1 MKSIVLLSYNNHQKK
16 FFQKLV
22 NIIESRKGKYKAY
35 LLTSDKVFIKSIFN
49 NKKYNFLNTEE
60 ISDVINYSYLKFKV
74 RYKLQDDS
82 PISRLYRKILL
93 FKCRLM
99 EAYLYTFLKDNNVN
113 LVIVWNG
120 DALEA
125 ALPIC
130 LARKLGIKTI
140 FMENGY
146 FPGTV
151 VMDTQGVNAKN
162 SLPRNRDFYEN
173 LSIDEEKLKQLKGI
187 NPEYRKLR
195 GENKLDDNVI
205 QKETKLLPDK
215 FIFLPFQVHT
225 DTQVLINSPVI
236 KDMEQLLKVAY
247 QGVEEFNRKHGL
259 DYRLVVKEHP
269 SDHGR
274 IDYSQL
280 KEEYSEKGVIFL
292 KKIPMK
298 EVLKKAE
305 LVITLNST
313 VGIEA
318 LLYGKP
324 VLTLGD
330 AFYNIKGITYTLQ
343 DYEDLASAI
352 NCALKDEFNREL
364 VDKFL
369 YFLRYNYLVESSKN
383 DTSRNDER
391 VVEKIISV
399 LEGKKYVWM

>member
-1 MKSIVLLSYNNHQKK
+1 
-16 FFQKLV
+16 
-22 NIIESRKGKYKAY
+22 
-35 LLTSDKVFIKSIFN
+35 
-49 NKKYNFLNTEE
+49 
-60 ISDVINYSYLKFKV
+60 
-74 RYKLQDDS
+74 
-82 PISRLYRKILL
+82 
-93 FKCRLM
+93 
-99 EAYLYTFLKDNNVN
+99 
-113 LVIVWNG
+113 
-120 DALEA
+120 
-125 ALPIC
+125 
-130 LARKLGIKTI
+130 
-140 FMENGY
+140 
-146 FPGTV
+146 
-151 VMDTQGVNAKN
+151 
-162 SLPRNRDFYEN
+162 
-173 LSIDEEKLKQLKGI
+173 
-187 NPEYRKLR
+187 
-195 GENKLDDNVI
+195 
-205 QKETKLLPDK
+205 
-215 FIFLPFQVHT
+215 
-225 DTQVLINSPVI
+225 
-236 KDMEQLLKVAY
+236 MEQLLKVAY